1 MAQSLDGGVGPL
13 LEIVV
18 VAWHVEGR
26 EGRPAALHG
35 AGQGGRGERHAQST
49 VRG

>member
-1 MAQSLDGGVGPL
+1 
-13 LEIVV
+13 
-18 VAWHVEGR
+18 VEGG

-35 AGQGGRGERHAQST
+35 ASQGGRGERHAQST

>member
-1 MAQSLDGGVGPL
+1 MPQSLDGGVGPL

-18 VAWHVEGR
+18 VAWHVEGG

-35 AGQGGRGERHAQST
+35 ASQGGRGERHAQST